1 MVSLVSSH
9 ISPPVRELSS
19 RHAGQTSFLVF
30 EKARETGKGNK
41 SSENLLDIL
50 QKISTFKE

>member
-1 MVSLVSSH
+1 
-9 ISPPVRELSS
+9 
-19 RHAGQTSFLVF
+19 VF